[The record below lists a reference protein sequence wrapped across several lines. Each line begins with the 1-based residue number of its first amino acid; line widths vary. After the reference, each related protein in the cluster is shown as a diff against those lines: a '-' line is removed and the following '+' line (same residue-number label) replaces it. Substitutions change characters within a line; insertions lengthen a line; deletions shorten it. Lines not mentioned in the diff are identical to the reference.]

1 MEAWSYV
8 EVASDNSNSLM
19 TDHNGVDYVA
29 VKGNKENAPC
39 SNRGVCDEDT
49 GSCRCF
55 DTNGDVFAGSDG
67 YGNIGDRG
75 DCGHAVTLPISC
87 PGETFPRSISL
98 RISAS
103 NLAPTPFF
111 TFYQGDPPC
120 NDRGICDN
128 ATKRCTCE
136 HGFTGGDCSLLL
148 CPKGLSWFSYPSA
161 SNVGHDVEAECRST
175 GECLCSPGF
184 AGKSCQFMSCGGS
197 SDTATPCSGH
207 GSCLTMREL
216 ALLQPTAMLTYGA
229 DPNVAN
235 TWDADVV
242 MGCRCDE
249 GFDGHSCSLASCLDG
264 VDPLTGSLE
273 SCSRHGICD
282 HDTGNCRC
290 FRGWGSSDGNGN
302 LGSLNDCG
310 HRLSLRGY
318 P

>member
-1 MEAWSYV
+1 MSLNTVTAYERRHFLTLPLFFLSPPLVAEKVDMEAWSYV

-161 SNVGHDVEAECRST
+161 SNVGHDVEAECR
-175 GECLCSPGF
+175 
-184 AGKSCQFMSCGGS
+184 
-197 SDTATPCSGH
+197 
-207 GSCLTMREL
+207 
-216 ALLQPTAMLTYGA
+216 
-229 DPNVAN
+229 
-235 TWDADVV
+235 
-242 MGCRCDE
+242 
-249 GFDGHSCSLASCLDG
+249 
-264 VDPLTGSLE
+264 
-273 SCSRHGICD
+273 
-282 HDTGNCRC
+282 
-290 FRGWGSSDGNGN
+290 
-302 LGSLNDCG
+302 
-310 HRLSLRGY
+310 
-318 P
+318 